1 MQCSCRGNAGRCDRG
16 LRSYIHGLL
25 LHCRVI
31 SVILLGQLIAPH
43 VRKEPIR
50 MRQGRRHVTLV
61 MLAWKQGT
69 ISVLIESYHGLNT
82 CNKKANNIENGCLKP
97 KLGSLDVDVFL

>member
-1 MQCSCRGNAGRCDRG
+1 MQCSRRGNAGRCDRG

-50 MRQGRRHVTLV
+50 MRQGRCHVTLV

-82 CNKKANNIENGCLKP
+82 CNK
-97 KLGSLDVDVFL
+97 S